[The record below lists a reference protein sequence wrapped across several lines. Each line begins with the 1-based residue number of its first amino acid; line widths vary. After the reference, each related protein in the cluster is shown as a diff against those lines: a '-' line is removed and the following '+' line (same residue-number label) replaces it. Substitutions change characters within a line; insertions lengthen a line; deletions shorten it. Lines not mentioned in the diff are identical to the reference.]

1 MPCLNLQFRRIALEY
16 RLIIEIAFDYSLY
29 SNEIDRPGDFVVSL
43 GMLKRHT
50 MSVDLPNEELIQLIV
65 LAKNGDEDAL
75 GKLLDQHRDQL
86 RRLAESEL
94 SQKLSKRVDASDVVQ
109 QTYLSVCKK
118 VEQFQGENIEEFVA
132 WVFQIHRHNIKVRH
146 DNMSQLQNEM

>member
-1 MPCLNLQFRRIALEY
+1 
-16 RLIIEIAFDYSLY
+16 
-29 SNEIDRPGDFVVSL
+29 
-43 GMLKRHT
+43 